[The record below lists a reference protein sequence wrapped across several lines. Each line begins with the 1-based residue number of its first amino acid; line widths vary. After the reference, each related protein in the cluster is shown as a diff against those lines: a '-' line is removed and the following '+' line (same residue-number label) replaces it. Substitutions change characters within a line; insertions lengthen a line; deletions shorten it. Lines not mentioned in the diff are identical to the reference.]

1 MDARALATMLAL
13 AGCHRVA
20 SEPVLAATPA
30 GPRAAEPGTWP
41 TRLEFG
47 MAEDN
52 EGIAGGE
59 PATFSIEKRLPE
71 FQSEPAAIGEALN
84 ARLAKLAQPAVDP
97 RRYGGQYSLECS
109 VELANRYAVIL
120 DCSELLEIEP
130 PEDDDG
136 AAPAPIVDDSGE
148 PRRLTFGF
156 WLRRGLPP
164 LSLEQFAPRFDLRA
178 AIEAAVPSQPPDCDL
193 HACVFD
199 PRSFLIDG
207 EGITLVAT
215 EDCPAVC
222 DAVIPS
228 IPLDRLA
235 PSHAWASEL
244 VKRVRRRVEAGD
256 MLVEGDRSN

>member
-1 MDARALATMLAL
+1 MDARALAMMLAL

-20 SEPVLAATPA
+20 SESAPAVTAA
-30 GPRAAEPGTWP
+30 PRVSDPGGWP
-41 TRLEFG
+41 SRLQFG
-47 MAEDN
+47 MAEQND
-52 EGIAGGE
+52 GVAGGE
-59 PATFSIEKRLPE
+59 PAAFSIETRLPE
-71 FQSEPAAIGEALN
+71 FHSEPDSIGAALN
-84 ARLAKLAQPAVDP
+84 ARLGKLARPAIDP
-97 RRYGGQYSLECS
+97 RRYGGRYSLECS

-130 PEDDDG
+130 LEDDDG
-136 AAPAPIVDDSGE
+136 AAVPLAVFDDSGE
-148 PRRLTFGF
+148 PRRRTFGF

-164 LSLEQFAPRFDLRA
+164 LSIEQFAPRFDLRA
-178 AIEAAVPSQPPDCDL
+178 AVEAAAPSQPPDCDL

-256 MLVEGDRSN
+256 MLVEGDRSY